1 MTGLPQGWAVA
12 KGEQLF
18 ELVRGVTYDK
28 TEVVAHAQTGFVG
41 VLRATN
47 IQNGEADRSDLV
59 YVPSHCVS
67 EKQMLQELDL
77 LIATSSGSRSV
88 VGKLAE
94 IGKGFEG
101 HSFGAFCSVA
111 RPVTPEFSKWV
122 SYFSKSRAY
131 RDYVEAV
138 ALGTNINNFRS
149 RDIDRLEIPLPPL
162 PEQRRIV
169 RKLDTLSARS
179 TTARTHLTAIE
190 RLVERYKESLRQ
202 QAFVGV
208 MSASWREHAKHDED
222 GSVLLDHIRH
232 LHKTYW
238 LQMLR
243 EKMPVGRPTS
253 SDAALL
259 KKYQAPERLTE
270 TDQPHGVPQTW
281 TWAAAEEIVEPGAE
295 IVYGIVQPGPRLEN
309 GIPYVRGMD
318 IVNGVIQTGQLLKTS
333 PEIAQK
339 YERASLRGNDIL
351 LGIIRATKVAIV
363 PPEIEGANITQ
374 GTARFRPSCVI
385 STEFLAHWLSSKT
398 AQSWLHA
405 KYRGIDMPGLNLR
418 DVRRVPVPLPPLEE
432 QREIVRRIET
442 AFAKIDR
449 LKAEAAKALKLLGH
463 LDQRILAKAF
473 AGNLVPQDP
482 TDEPAET
489 LLTRIREARAKA
501 QKVKRGRKSGVS

>member
-1 MTGLPQGWAVA
+1 MMGLPQGWAAPKLEEVCDFNPKHSSDADQSQLASFVPMPAVSEHSGAIDGAVDRPLSEIWKGYTHFADSDVIFAKITPCMENGKAAVA
-12 KGEQLF
+12 
-18 ELVRGVTYDK
+18 RGLTNGIACGS
-28 TEVVAHAQTGFVG
+28 TEFH
-41 VLRATN
+41 VLRSKGAVLPEYVWRFMR
-47 IQNGEADRSDLV
+47 QDSFRRDAEAHMSGAVGQRR
-59 YVPSHCVS
+59 VPKPYLEQH
-67 EKQMLQELDL
+67 
-77 LIATSSGSRSV
+77 
-88 VGKLAE
+88 
-94 IGKGFEG
+94 
-101 HSFGAFCSVA
+101 
-111 RPVTPEFSKWV
+111 
-122 SYFSKSRAY
+122 
-131 RDYVEAV
+131 
-138 ALGTNINNFRS
+138 
-149 RDIDRLEIPLPPL
+149 EIPLPPL

-190 RLVERYKESLRQ
+190 KLVERYKESVRQ

-208 MSASWREHAKHDED
+208 ISESWREHAKHDED
-222 GSVLLDHIRH
+222 GSVLLDRVRH

-243 EKMPVGRPTS
+243 EKMPAGRPTS
-253 SDAALL
+253 SDATLL
-259 KKYQAPERLTE
+259 KKYQAPERLAE

-295 IVYGIVQPGPRLEN
+295 IVYGIVQPGPKLEN

-339 YERASLRGNDIL
+339 YERASLNGNDIL

-449 LKAEAAKALKLLGH
+449 LKAEAAKAVKLLGH

-473 AGNLVPQDP
+473 AGDLVPQDP
-482 TDEPAET
+482 NDESAET
-489 LLTRIREARAKA
+489 LLARIREDRLGQPAARRRRRREA
-501 QKVKRGRKSGVS
+501 